1 MPLVSLADLAH
12 AGRDAYDRFQLDD
25 DIDTLSQAIG
35 CLKIVN
41 EHARLPYVLADLG
54 VYLHDRYGLTG
65 NRSDLDEAIIFES
78 ESLTRIDPDRSRARI
93 LNNLG
98 QFYNSRFESTLDPS
112 DLQEAIAQ
120 THLAVLEA
128 VTRDEETAAQY
139 LDFLLELVATQTSYY
154 PAENDSTEAF
164 GMVEE
169 LLDVGRAITKAR
181 HYDQIANL
189 YYIKSEITSQLP
201 QLITAISH
209 AESAL
214 VATGDDTSYRAIRLT
229 NLANYQLTLYEKTFQ
244 GDILQDVLRNTR
256 EAVELAS
263 HGKDNALV
271 EKMALAS
278 ALHHNYHWSGQVDDL
293 DEAIEIGLQ
302 VVTAT
307 GPQDEDWLDRM
318 QNLSLFV
325 RTGFKADGN
334 IDDLTIAVDLL
345 QQAMNNESLPLEA
358 QSRSAAMALDL
369 LEVKYEATRSNE
381 DFTLALNTYN
391 TAIQH
396 QSEEHTISD
405 VSWKRQSRATGIMS
419 TIFRKRF
426 GYFKDPQDIDISVIF
441 ARRIV
446 SVENS
451 LNVNDCASALA
462 LALWT
467 DFRVRGGMEKLDEAV
482 DLATR
487 IVQRQPPRGADY
499 LGALNNLSGICQ
511 TRYDATG
518 NETDLQTCLDSAVE
532 GLSAMVPNSNTTLRI
547 AMLLSASSAYIS
559 KAERYGDLQNIHL
572 AVRYATDARD
582 LAKDKRLP
590 VDLSTS
596 LDLTLSQ
603 ALTLR
608 YQHLQALADLTDAVE
623 TLRHARAT
631 SSEHFLFPIVLNNL
645 GEALRTLFSR
655 TGDVDSL
662 IDAVNALEEA
672 IVMSSPDD
680 PAKAMYRSNFSLSL
694 FDLFTLNKERET
706 LGNSIESSEKAI
718 QETKLGDTQLP
729 ERLNTSGCL
738 YAARF
743 ELTNQD
749 SDMDRAISQT
759 QAAIDATPPDNPQC
773 AQYYNNL
780 GGYFMRR
787 SIARELE
794 HAGSSERSKE
804 DMKESL
810 QAYKHL
816 LYMAGATPLE
826 RVGAGYSASS
836 IAYND
841 KDLEGALEIIQKT
854 IEMLPKI
861 SPLALDRSDQE
872 YALTGIS
879 GLSSYATS
887 IVLEAGSD
895 ASRALQLQEAGRGVI
910 AGLAIS
916 ARNDIS
922 DLEAHAPDI
931 AAEYKECRD
940 LLSSQAPMPLIRNSG
955 NPAHGHGMDRYE
967 LNKRLDALEDKIRRE
982 VPGFANFQQPLST
995 DDLRKLASKGTVVSF
1010 NVSHIRSD
1018 AFIITETSIT
1028 SIPLPDLKEEDLQNN
1043 ARLFLEHPIITKGS
1057 LRTKNARN
1065 MSLLGILKWLW
1076 NVAVYP
1082 ILEALGMQKSP
1093 AGKNLPRM
1101 WWTASGL
1108 MALMPIHA
1116 AGDHTSESAPSI
1128 LYFVIPSY
1136 TTTLRALAYARET
1149 DWKPLRGADS
1159 EFAFIASPNDARSN
1173 ALLTVE
1179 ESARELNDT
1188 VRRHCKTKVVVGPSK
1203 PETLGILESC
1213 SAVYFGCHGQSVSTQ
1228 PCRSFL
1234 QLGTDDDSHLTIQE
1248 IQGSRLRK
1256 AQLAY
1261 LSACYTANVSARHL
1275 VDEVVHIAGAFS
1287 LLGFRQVVGTFWQ
1300 AKNTAARLVAK
1311 RFYAELM
1318 IEDGEDEDCV
1328 ARAYYTAVMELR
1340 ANNVRDPLVW
1350 ATFAHFGA

>member
-12 AGRDAYDRFQLDD
+12 AGRDAYARFQLDED
-25 DIDTLSQAIG
+25 VDTLTQAIG

-41 EHARLPYVLADLG
+41 DHSQLPTVLADLG

-65 NRSDLDEAIIFES
+65 NSSDLEEAIIFES
-78 ESLTRIDPDRSRARI
+78 QSLARMGPEYSSRARI

-98 QFYNSRFESTLDPS
+98 QFYNSRFESTLTPS
-112 DLQEAIAQ
+112 DLQQAIAQ
-120 THLAVLEA
+120 THLAVMEA
-128 VTRDEETAAQY
+128 VKHDDETAAQY

-154 PAENDSTEAF
+154 ATEDDSTEAF
-164 GMVEE
+164 DKVEE
-169 LLDVGRAITKAR
+169 LLDAGRAITKAR

-189 YYIKSEITSQLP
+189 YYIKSEITSQLSE
-201 QLITAISH
+201 LLKAISH

-214 VATGDDTSYRAIRLT
+214 AATGDDTSYRAIRLT

-244 GDILQDVLRNTR
+244 GDILRDAIQNTR
-256 EAVELAS
+256 EAVEVAS
-263 HGKDNALV
+263 HGTDNALV

-278 ALHHNYHWSGQVDDL
+278 ALHHKYHCWGQVDDL

-307 GPQDEDWLDRM
+307 DPQDEDWMDRM

-325 RTGFKADGN
+325 RTGYKADGA
-334 IDDLTIAVDLL
+334 IDDLTLPIDLL
-345 QQAMNNESLPLEA
+345 QQAMHNEGLSLEA
-358 QSRSAAMALDL
+358 QTRSAAMALDL
-369 LEVKYEATRSNE
+369 LEVKYEATRSDQ
-381 DFTLALNTYN
+381 DFNLALNAYN

-396 QSEEHTISD
+396 QYEEHAIPD
-405 VSWKRQSRATGIMS
+405 PIWKRQSRATGKMS
-419 TIFRKRF
+419 TLFRKRF
-426 GYFKDPQDIDISVIF
+426 ECFKDTRDIDTSVIL
-441 ARRIV
+441 ARSIL

-451 LNVNDCASALA
+451 LHINDCASALA

-467 DFRVRGGMEKLDEAV
+467 DFRFRGGLEKLDEAV
-482 DLATR
+482 DLAKS
-487 IVQRQPPRGADY
+487 IAQRQASRGADY
-499 LGALNNLSGICQ
+499 LGSLNNLSGICQ

-518 NETDLQTCLDSAVE
+518 NEADLQTCLDSALE
-532 GLSAMVPNSNTTLRI
+532 GVRAMVPNGDVILRI
-547 AMLLSASSAYIS
+547 AMLLSASLAYIS
-559 KAERYGDLQNIHL
+559 KAERFGDLENVQL
-572 AVRYATDARD
+572 AVRYALDARD
-582 LAKDKRLP
+582 LATDRRLP

-608 YQHLQALADLTDAVE
+608 YQHLQALADLADAVE
-623 TLRHARAT
+623 TLQHASAT
-631 SSEHFLFPIVLNNL
+631 SSEYFLFPIVLNNL
-645 GEALRTLFSR
+645 GEALRTQFSR
-655 TGDVDSL
+655 IGHVDCL
-662 IDAVNALEEA
+662 VDAVGALEQA
-672 IVMSSPDD
+672 LGISPPDD
-680 PAKAMYRSNFSLSL
+680 PAKAMYRSNLSLTL
-694 FDLFTLNKERET
+694 FDLFKLTKDGET
-706 LGNSIESSEKAI
+706 LESSIESSEKAI
-718 QETKLGDTQLP
+718 RETKSGDTQLP

-738 YAARF
+738 YSARF
-743 ELTNQD
+743 EITNQNP
-749 SDMDRAISQT
+749 DMDKAISRT

-773 AQYYNNL
+773 AKYYNNL

-787 SIARELE
+787 SLARELD
-794 HAGSSERSKE
+794 HTVSSEE
-804 DMKESL
+804 DMKASL
-810 QAYKHL
+810 QAYRHL

-836 IAYND
+836 IAYNN
-841 KDLEGALEIIQKT
+841 KDLEAAQEIIQKT

-872 YALTGIS
+872 HALSGIS

-887 IVLEAGSD
+887 IALEASSD

-922 DLEAHAPDI
+922 DLEAHAPEI
-931 AAEYKECRD
+931 ATEYKTCRD
-940 LLSSQAPMPLIRNSG
+940 LLSSQVPASSMRSSG
-955 NPAHGHGMDRYE
+955 HSSNGHGANRYE
-967 LNKRLDALEDKIRRE
+967 LNTRLDALEDRIRRE

-995 DDLRKLASKGTVVSF
+995 GDLRKLASKGTVVSF
-1010 NVSHIRSD
+1010 NVSYIRSD
-1018 AFIITETSIT
+1018 AFIITQSDIT
-1028 SIPLPDLKEEDLQNN
+1028 SIPLPDLKEEDLKSN
-1043 ARLFLEHPIITKGS
+1043 ARLFLEDPMITKGG
-1057 LRTKNARN
+1057 LKTKNARN
-1065 MSLLGILKWLW
+1065 MLLLGVLKWLW

-1082 ILEALGMQKSP
+1082 ILEALGIQRSP

-1116 AGDHTSESAPSI
+1116 AGDHISEGAPNI
-1128 LYFVIPSY
+1128 FDFVIPSY
-1136 TTTLRALAYARET
+1136 TTTLRALAYAREM
-1149 DWKPLRGADS
+1149 DWKPLRGDGS
-1159 EFAFIASPNDARSN
+1159 EFAFIASPNNARSN
-1173 ALLTVE
+1173 TPLTVE
-1179 ESARELNDT
+1179 ESARELSDT
-1188 VRRHCKTKVVVGPSK
+1188 VQQHCKTKVVVGPTK
-1203 PETLGILESC
+1203 PETLEILESC

-1234 QLGTDDDSHLTIQE
+1234 QLGTDEDSHLTIQE

-1261 LSACYTANVSARHL
+1261 LSACDTANVSARHL

-1300 AKNTAARLVAK
+1300 AKNTPARLVAK
-1311 RFYAELM
+1311 RFYEELM
-1318 IEDGEDEDCV
+1318 LGDGEDDDCV
-1328 ARAYYTAVMELR
+1328 ARAYHTAVMELR
-1340 ANNVRDPLVW
+1340 ASNMQDPLVW